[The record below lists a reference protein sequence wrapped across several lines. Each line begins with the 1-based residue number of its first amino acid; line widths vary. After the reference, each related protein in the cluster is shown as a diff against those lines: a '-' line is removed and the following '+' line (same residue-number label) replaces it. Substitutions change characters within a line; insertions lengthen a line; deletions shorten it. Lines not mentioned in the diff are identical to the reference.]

1 MEWVHTIIHVGNID
15 IEQCERCGK
24 QMKVIACIEDPV
36 VIKKILA
43 YLKEQTPVKIKHV
56 IPESRSPPQS
66 DLFAD

>member
-1 MEWVHTIIHVGNID
+1 LLGIHLL
-15 IEQCERCGK
+15 C
-24 QMKVIACIEDPV
+24 CIEDPV